1 MQKTYDDYRS
11 DLSLMIIV
19 AKSKEFENIRVRED
33 EQTEIRKL
41 LKDYWIF
48 EETLPKP
55 KKMPGD
61 KNNDCVI
68 VVDTL
73 EKVLAVICGYLNK
86 YEFEN
91 FSLTIDSAYVV

>member
-1 MQKTYDDYRS
+1 
-11 DLSLMIIV
+11 
-19 AKSKEFENIRVRED
+19 
-33 EQTEIRKL
+33 
-41 LKDYWIF
+41 
-48 EETLPKP
+48 
-55 KKMPGD
+55 MPGD

-91 FSLTIDSAYVV
+91 FSLTIDSAYVVQNTIRILR